1 MKEKTCCFTGHRNIS
16 PAKFIY
22 IKHRLI
28 TVIEEAIS
36 SGITDFCT
44 GGALGFD
51 TVAAQTVL
59 EAKKNHPHIKLH
71 LVLPCKGQAENWSVV
86 NRRIYEDI
94 LGRADSVTYVSENYT
109 RYCMQLRNREMVDR
123 ADLILCYIERE
134 KGGAWQTVEYAIKQG
149 KAVINLSDEHENN
162 SKLFEKSEENH

>member
-123 ADLILCYIERE
+123 SSICISYLEKNTGGTAYTVKYAESKGLKIISIIE
-134 KGGAWQTVEYAIKQG
+134 
-149 KAVINLSDEHENN
+149 
-162 SKLFEKSEENH
+162 